1 MLEILSEEEK
11 EESIN
16 NDDQANN
23 IMNVHEAKSINKKIK
38 FNKRSFNFNI
48 KS

>member
-11 EESIN
+11 EESLY

-23 IMNVHEAKSINKKIK
+23 IVNVQEAQSINQQIK
-38 FNKRSFNFNI
+38 FIQRSLNLDI

>member
-11 EESIN
+11 EESLN

-23 IMNVHEAKSINKKIK
+23 IMNVQEA
-38 FNKRSFNFNI
+38 
-48 KS
+48 

>member
-11 EESIN
+11 EESLN

-23 IMNVHEAKSINKKIK
+23 IMNVQEAQSINQQIK
-38 FNKRSFNFNI
+38 FIQRSLNLDI

>member
-11 EESIN
+11 EESLN

-23 IMNVHEAKSINKKIK
+23 IMNVQEAQSINQQIK
-38 FNKRSFNFNI
+38 FIQRSLNLDF

>member
-11 EESIN
+11 EESLN

-23 IMNVHEAKSINKKIK
+23 IVNVQEAQSIN
-38 FNKRSFNFNI
+38 
-48 KS
+48 

>member
-11 EESIN
+11 EESLN

-23 IMNVHEAKSINKKIK
+23 IMNVQEAQSIN
-38 FNKRSFNFNI
+38 
-48 KS
+48 